1 MKANPHIE
9 IVHLTVAIND
19 DLSQAIA
26 YYELSAP
33 SALSAPLIER
43 VNQHLIHEG
52 FNVVSEAL
60 ELGVITILCR
70 IWDKR
75 RGTAR
80 ITEVVSRLRK
90 NPSVVPT
97 FAYFHAA
104 RAYLEAWGKP
114 VALVREGIFTWL
126 TCIHAEFQKRIFRCC
141 SHELRRCFRGRE
153 RMKTA
158 LS

>member
-90 NPSVVPT
+90 VPSVVPT
-97 FAYFHAA
+97 FALISIAPPA
-104 RAYLEAWGKP
+104 LILEAWGKP
-114 VALVREGIFTWL
+114 VALVREGIFTWF
-126 TCIHAEFQKRIFRCC
+126 TCIHAEFQSGF
-141 SHELRRCFRGRE
+141 SDAA
-153 RMKTA
+153 RMSFDGVFGVA
-158 LS
+158 SE